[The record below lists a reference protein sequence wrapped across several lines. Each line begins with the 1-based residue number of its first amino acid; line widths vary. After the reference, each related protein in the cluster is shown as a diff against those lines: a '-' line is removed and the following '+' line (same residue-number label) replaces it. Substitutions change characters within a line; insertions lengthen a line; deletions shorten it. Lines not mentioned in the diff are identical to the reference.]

1 MINILI
7 PIPLL
12 NEVYSY
18 SVFDK
23 KEKEDEYNY
32 IPYDSTP
39 TVDEMVNQFVL
50 LPDGEIIKVKNY
62 SKYVVNKD
70 KICEMAFDKLKQ
82 YSSDDLSSLRDECI
96 HKIEKLSS
104 AKPFSGEIK
113 LEYAKSCVLL
123 SSIYEVDS
131 SLLDE
136 AQNDDKVKDEI
147 EDTILDVRESHKEI
161 RTEMDLVDDTISKS
175 IPKDSHIEIQS
186 CEYNGKS
193 IDTDTL
199 ISKLSMYTFPQ
210 YLTQIDITT
219 TLDDSYIIHTNLC
232 DIVRHKGGEIEILSN
247 K

>member
-7 PIPLL
+7 PIPLV

-23 KEKEDEYNY
+23 KEKDDEYNY

-39 TVDEMVNQFVL
+39 TVDEMINQYVM
-50 LPDGEIIKVKNY
+50 LPNGEIIKIKNY

-70 KICEMAFDKLKQ
+70 KICEMAFDKLKS
-82 YSSDDLSSLRDECI
+82 YSSDELSSMRDDSI
-96 HKIEKLSS
+96 HKIEKLASS
-104 AKPFSGEIK
+104 KPFSGEIK
-113 LEYAKSCVLL
+113 LEYVKSCVLL

-136 AQNDDKVKDEI
+136 AKDNKKVKDEI
-147 EDTILDVRESHKEI
+147 EDTILNVRETNKEI

-175 IPKDSHIEIQS
+175 IPKDAHIEIQS

-199 ISKLSMYTFPQ
+199 ISKLSMHTFPQ
-210 YLTQIDITT
+210 FLTQIDITT
-219 TLDDSYIIHTNLC
+219 TLEDSYIIHTNIC
-232 DIVRHKGGEIEILSN
+232 DIVRHKGGEIEILS